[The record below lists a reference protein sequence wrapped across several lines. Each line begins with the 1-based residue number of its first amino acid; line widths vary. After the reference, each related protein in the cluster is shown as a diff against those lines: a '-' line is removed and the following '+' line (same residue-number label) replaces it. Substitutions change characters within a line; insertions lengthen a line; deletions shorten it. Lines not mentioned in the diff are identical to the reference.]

1 MINTI
6 SKRKMLALS
15 FFNSLEKNLTK
26 LKSFYYVAYVDIWEP
41 IVLQKEVATYH
52 SILAW

>member
-6 SKRKMLALS
+6 SKKTMLALS
-15 FFNSLEKNLTK
+15 LFNSLENNLIK
-26 LKSFYYVAYVDIWEP
+26 LKSFYYVAHVDIWEP
-41 IVLQKEVATYH
+41 IVLQKEVATFP